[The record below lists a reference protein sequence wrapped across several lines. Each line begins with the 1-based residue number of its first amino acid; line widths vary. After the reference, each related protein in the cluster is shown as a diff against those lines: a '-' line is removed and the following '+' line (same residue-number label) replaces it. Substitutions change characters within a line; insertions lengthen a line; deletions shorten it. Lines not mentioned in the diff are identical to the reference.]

1 MRFCYLPHHFITSSP
16 NPPNHYLRTMFF
28 KEIIG
33 QSEIKKRLT
42 SSVASSR
49 ISHAQLVF
57 GPEGCGTLPMALAY
71 SRYVHCTNRGEEDS
85 CGECP
90 SCAKYNKL
98 VHPDL
103 HFAFPF
109 KNAKETPVS
118 DSYISEW
125 REAILEN
132 PYFTLDEWSTRIEAE
147 NKQLLIPEKES
158 GEILRKLNL
167 TTFEA
172 EFKIMIIWMPERLH
186 HVASNKLLKILEE
199 PPEKTLFLLV
209 TEKEDEL
216 LRTIVSRTQL
226 IRMHKIHDAELREA
240 LVQRH
245 GIEKAD
251 AEKIAF
257 QADGN
262 YAAARLLIDRNE
274 HAAFNLATFQKLM
287 RSSLKFNPAKVLS
300 VVDELA
306 AIGRE
311 RQKQFLSYSLDLIR
325 ECLLMNYVDQ
335 SLVRLA
341 GEELEFVK
349 KFAAFIH
356 AANGEKIIEE
366 FNLAIRHVE
375 RNGSAKIIF
384 LDMAFKINELINIP
398 KPVMS

>member
-1 MRFCYLPHHFITSSP
+1 
-16 NPPNHYLRTMFF
+16 MFF

-42 SSVASSR
+42 SSVASNR
-49 ISHAQLVF
+49 ISHAQLIF

-71 SRYVHCTNRGEEDS
+71 ARYVHCTNRGENDS
-85 CGECP
+85 CGECS
-90 SCAKYNKL
+90 SCVKYNKL

-109 KNAKETPVS
+109 KNLKETPVC
-118 DSYISEW
+118 DSFIPQW
-125 REAILEN
+125 REMILTN
-132 PYFTLDEWSTRIEAE
+132 PYFTIDEWGEEIEVE
-147 NKQLLIPEKES
+147 NRQLLIPEKES

-172 EFKIMIIWMPERLH
+172 EFKIMIIWMPERLNLTS
-186 HVASNKLLKILEE
+186 SNKLLKILEE

-216 LRTIVSRTQL
+216 IRTIVSRTQL
-226 IRMHKIHDAELREA
+226 IGMHKIHDDDLRDAIME
-240 LVQRH
+240 RH
-245 GIEKAD
+245 TLAKSD

-262 YAAARLLIDRNE
+262 YSAARFLIDKNE
-274 HAAFNLATFQKLM
+274 NAAFNLATFQKFM
-287 RSSLKFNPAKVLS
+287 RASLKFHPAKVLS

-311 RQKQFLSYSLDLIR
+311 RQKQFLSYSLDIVR
-325 ECLLMNYVDQ
+325 ECLLLNYADP

-341 GEELEFVK
+341 GEELEFVT
-349 KFAAFIH
+349 KFSPFIH
-356 AANGEKIIEE
+356 AANGEKIIAE
-366 FNLAIRHVE
+366 FNLASKQIE
-375 RNGSAKIIF
+375 RNGAAKIIF
-384 LDMAFKINELINIP
+384 LDVAFKINELINIP
-398 KPVMS
+398 KPSALPI

>member
-1 MRFCYLPHHFITSSP
+1 
-16 NPPNHYLRTMFF
+16 MFF

-42 SSVASSR
+42 ASVASNR
-49 ISHAQLVF
+49 ISHAQLIF

-71 SRYVHCTNRGEEDS
+71 ARFVHCTNRGEDDS

-90 SCAKYNKL
+90 SCVKYNKL

-109 KNAKETPVS
+109 KNLKETPVC
-118 DSYISEW
+118 DSFIPQW
-125 REAILEN
+125 REILLTN
-132 PYFTLDEWSTRIEAE
+132 PYFTIDEWGESIEVE
-147 NKQLLIPEKES
+147 NRQLLIPEKES
-158 GEILRKLNL
+158 AEILRKLNL

-199 PPEKTLFLLV
+199 PPDKTLFLLV

-226 IRMHKIHDAELREA
+226 IRMHKINDAELRDAIIE
-240 LVQRH
+240 RH
-245 GIEKAD
+245 GLAKID

-262 YAAARLLIDRNE
+262 YSAARLLIDKNE
-274 HAAFNLATFQKLM
+274 NAAFNLSTFQKFM
-287 RSSLKFNPAKVLS
+287 RSSFKFKPAQILS
-300 VVDELA
+300 VVDELVT
-306 AIGRE
+306 IGRE

-325 ECLLMNYVDQ
+325 ECLLMNYADQ

-341 GEELEFVK
+341 GEELEFVT
-349 KFAAFIH
+349 KFSAFIH
-356 AANGEKIIEE
+356 AANGEKIIDE
-366 FNLAIRHVE
+366 FNLAIKHIE
-375 RNGSAKIIF
+375 RNGSPKIIF

-398 KPVMS
+398 KPAALPI